1 MESLV
6 FWTEW
11 GGESKNTSLRVRN
24 LAAVREK
31 SNINKLFKAS
41 ISNLFGR
48 ASCPIDPIAHVQDK
62 Y

>member
-1 MESLV
+1 MASQV

-24 LAAVREK
+24 LAAVRGK
-31 SNINKLFKAS
+31 SSMNKLFKVS

-48 ASCPIDPIAHVQDK
+48 ASCPINPIAHVQDK
-62 Y
+62 N